1 MSRESMAFDNTGFS
15 SSKADLITIN
25 SSANGENNDVSIRC
39 YYYFLFIYLKQ
50 CLHKQKTQKEL

>member
-25 SSANGENNDVSIRC
+25 SSSEDGENNDVSIWIIRI
-39 YYYFLFIYLKQ
+39 FINLQ
-50 CLHKQKTQKEL
+50 CLKA

>member
-25 SSANGENNDVSIRC
+25 SSANGENNDVSIR
-39 YYYFLFIYLKQ
+39 YYYYYYFFLFIYLNQ
-50 CLHKQKTQKEL
+50 CLHKHS